1 MASVDHEYC
10 LRLTALCLA
19 EPMMLVTQLMNHG
32 SVVSFYQKYRD
43 RVTEIM
49 LLTWSKQIAEGM
61 AYLESRGIVHRDLAA
76 RNILVKK
83 FDHIKITDFGLARV
97 LDSTEEGIYVHE
109 HSLVPF
115 KWLAIES
122 MKSHLFNHKSD
133 VWSYGICLW
142 EIFTFCSK
150 PYAEYP
156 ETDPQTIYNSIVKG
170 TRLAKPQIA
179 TLDVYTILLRCWQEN
194 PMARPD
200 FGTLTNLFS
209 KMCLDPKRYL
219 SIKVSLKNINFIKF

>member
-19 EPMMLVTQLMNHG
+19 EPMMMVTQLMQHG

-43 RVTEIM
+43 ICTEKM
-49 LLTWSKQIAEGM
+49 LLTWAKQIAEGM
-61 AYLESRGIVHRDLAA
+61 SYLESRGIVHRDLAA

-83 FDHIKITDFGLARV
+83 FDQIKITDFGLARV
-97 LDSTEEGIYVHE
+97 LDSRQEGIYVLE
-109 HSLVPF
+109 YSLVPF

-122 MKSHLFNHKSD
+122 IRNRLFNHKSD

-156 ETDPQTIYNSIVKG
+156 ETDSLTIFNCILKG
-170 TRLAKPQIA
+170 TRLAKPQMA
-179 TLDVYTILLRCWQEN
+179 SLDVYTILLRCWLEN

-200 FGTLTNLFS
+200 FKTLADEFS
-209 KMCLDPKRYL
+209 KMCMDPKRYL
-219 SIKVSLKNINFIKF
+219 SIDVSCRCRHF

>member
-1 MASVDHEYC
+1 MKIIGRKYPPWSPPQLRHWAFQLHHKGCSIFKEAKVMASVDHEYC

-19 EPMMLVTQLMNHG
+19 EPMMMVTQLMQHG

-43 RVTEIM
+43 ICTEKM
-49 LLTWSKQIAEGM
+49 LLTWARQIAEGM
-61 AYLESRGIVHRDLAA
+61 SYLESRGIVHRDLAA

-83 FDHIKITDFGLARV
+83 FDQIKITDFGLARV
-97 LDSTEEGIYVHE
+97 LDSSQEGIYVLE
-109 HSLVPF
+109 YSLVPF

-122 MKSHLFNHKSD
+122 IRNRLFNHKSD

-156 ETDPQTIYNSIVKG
+156 ETDSLTIFNCILKG
-170 TRLAKPQIA
+170 MF
-179 TLDVYTILLRCWQEN
+179 LLVWI
-194 PMARPD
+194 
-200 FGTLTNLFS
+200 
-209 KMCLDPKRYL
+209 Y
-219 SIKVSLKNINFIKF
+219 